1 MASRSFSAETSY
13 SPSMSTR
20 LQYCHTCMT
29 NEEIAMLSLRLPAD
43 IESRLEFLARQTGRT
58 KSYYARE
65 AILEKI
71 EDLEDAYLGEQVLER
86 IRKGEEMVLSAEE
99 MWRDLED

>member
-1 MASRSFSAETSY
+1 
-13 SPSMSTR
+13 
-20 LQYCHTCMT
+20 
-29 NEEIAMLSLRLPAD
+29 MLSLRLPAD

-71 EDLEDAYLGEQVLER
+71 EDLEDAYLGGQVLER
-86 IRKGEEMVLSAEE
+86 IRKGEEKVLTTEE
-99 MWRDLED
+99 MWRDLDD

>member
-1 MASRSFSAETSY
+1 
-13 SPSMSTR
+13 
-20 LQYCHTCMT
+20 
-29 NEEIAMLSLRLPAD
+29 MLSLRLPAD

-58 KSYYARE
+58 KSYFARE
-65 AILEKI
+65 AIVEKI

-86 IRKGEEMVLSAEE
+86 IRKGEEKVLSADE

>member
-1 MASRSFSAETSY
+1 
-13 SPSMSTR
+13 
-20 LQYCHTCMT
+20 
-29 NEEIAMLSLRLPAD
+29 MLSLRLPAD

-58 KSYYARE
+58 KSFYARE

-86 IRKGEEMVLSAEE
+86 VRKGEEKVLTAEE
-99 MWRDLED
+99 MWRDLDD

>member
-1 MASRSFSAETSY
+1 
-13 SPSMSTR
+13 
-20 LQYCHTCMT
+20 
-29 NEEIAMLSLRLPAD
+29 MLSLRLPAD

-86 IRKGEEMVLSAEE
+86 IRKGEEKVLSAEE
-99 MWRDLED
+99 MWRDLEDRIRHKCSQIRPQT

>member
-1 MASRSFSAETSY
+1 
-13 SPSMSTR
+13 
-20 LQYCHTCMT
+20 MT

-86 IRKGEEMVLSAEE
+86 IRKGEEKVLSAEE

>member
-1 MASRSFSAETSY
+1 
-13 SPSMSTR
+13 
-20 LQYCHTCMT
+20 
-29 NEEIAMLSLRLPAD
+29 MLSLRLPAD

-86 IRKGEEMVLSAEE
+86 IRKGEEKVLSAEE

>member
-1 MASRSFSAETSY
+1 
-13 SPSMSTR
+13 
-20 LQYCHTCMT
+20 
-29 NEEIAMLSLRLPAD
+29 MLSLRLPAD

-58 KSYYARE
+58 KSYFARE
-65 AILEKI
+65 AIVEKI

-86 IRKGEEMVLSAEE
+86 IRKGEEKVLSAEE

>member
-1 MASRSFSAETSY
+1 
-13 SPSMSTR
+13 
-20 LQYCHTCMT
+20 
-29 NEEIAMLSLRLPAD
+29 MLSLRLPAD

-71 EDLEDAYLGEQVLER
+71 EDLENAYLGEQVLER
-86 IRKGEEMVLSAEE
+86 IRKGEEKVLSAEE

>member
-1 MASRSFSAETSY
+1 
-13 SPSMSTR
+13 
-20 LQYCHTCMT
+20 
-29 NEEIAMLSLRLPAD
+29 MLSLRLPAD